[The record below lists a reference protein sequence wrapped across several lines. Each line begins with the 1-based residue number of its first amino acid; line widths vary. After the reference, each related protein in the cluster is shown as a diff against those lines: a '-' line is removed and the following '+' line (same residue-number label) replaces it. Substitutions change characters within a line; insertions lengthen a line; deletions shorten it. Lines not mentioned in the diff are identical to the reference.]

1 VRKGLLASKKLILEN
16 LHAPT
21 SLSGIPGG
29 RLQEHKCGFICARGF
44 KSGDPAIDSARK
56 YSCTNTQQNRR
67 SCRPSSGEE
76 TILSRGNRRTTS
88 VVGVPFFTCC
98 CSGKAP
104 CLGKRQ
110 ENSYALCREIVLWSG
125 KNIGRITWSR
135 LYSQVCCK
143 LFFQKSV
150 IISVDVVSSDILSRN
165 GKNATMQDQS
175 QGRTRR
181 VFRLVRTLQRVKDCC
196 IMRCKRLVAWMLER

>member
-88 VVGVPFFTCC
+88 VVGVPFFTAVALVKHRA
-98 CSGKAP
+98 SERGRKIP
-104 CLGKRQ
+104 MH
-110 ENSYALCREIVLWSG
+110 YAG
-125 KNIGRITWSR
+125 
-135 LYSQVCCK
+135 K
-143 LFFQKSV
+143 LFCG
-150 IISVDVVSSDILSRN
+150 L
-165 GKNATMQDQS
+165 
-175 QGRTRR
+175 GRT
-181 VFRLVRTLQRVKDCC
+181 
-196 IMRCKRLVAWMLER
+196 LEELHGVDYIPRSAANCSSKSQSSYLSMSCRQIF